1 MGDYEL
7 ERIIGYQVGDLARK
21 IKKFVDMHLGEVDL
35 GSGQYILLRRII
47 EDPNVSQKQ
56 LSLDFDLNKAT
67 IARSIK
73 KLIDSGYITREVNPE
88 KPRFYKLIGTD
99 RANKVI
105 KEIDNLVAI
114 ERIMLTE
121 GISDEEL
128 IFFSTIVKK
137 MNKNISKEL
146 DKNEKRQWRD

>member
-1 MGDYEL
+1 M

>member
-1 MGDYEL
+1 M

-128 IFFSTIVKK
+128 LFFSTIVKK